1 MYFALMPT
9 YVEISQLSG
18 KDLSTIYMTVNTLII
33 SQISKRFSVKP
44 TVYDVIENLMIEN
57 LTH

>member
-18 KDLSTIYMTVNTLII
+18 KDLSTIYMTVNPLII
-33 SQISKRFSVKP
+33 CQISKRFSVKP

>member
-1 MYFALMPT
+1 
-9 YVEISQLSG
+9 
-18 KDLSTIYMTVNTLII
+18 MTVNPLII

-44 TVYDVIENLMIEN
+44 AVYDVIENLKIEN